1 MLADVLQNEPGF
13 HTEQPRVLIVEDEF
27 LIAMDIEDSILQAEE
42 EADVIGI
49 ANRLEEAVALGSRA
63 DIAFVDVNLAD
74 GQTGPEIGR
83 RLSEDHGVVVI
94 FMTAN
99 PEVVVNLGI
108 GSRRDRQARAA
119 GCRGAVP
126 CLRPCQTR
134 RHPCRNAHRHD
145 GFRLR

>member
-1 MLADVLQNEPGF
+1 MSAYILQKEPGF
-13 HTEQPRVLIVEDEF
+13 RTEQPRVLIVEDEF
-27 LIAMDIEDSILQAEE
+27 LIAMDIEDSIMQAEE

-49 ANRLEEAVALGSRA
+49 ANRLDQAVALGSRA

-83 RLSEDHGVVVI
+83 RLSQDHGVVVI

-108 GSRRDRQARAA
+108 GAGVIVKPVPQDAVEQCLSYALAKRA
-119 GCRGAVP
+119 GTRAVTP
-126 CLRPCQTR
+126 IGMM
-134 RHPCRNAHRHD
+134 AFD
-145 GFRLR
+145 